1 MCRMTEPLT
10 SIVLVYAGHKWDR
23 DLPIY
28 QQKNAPGH
36 IRHMHEQVAS
46 GAAIV
51 AGPMHNGAG
60 LLAEELLGVVIY
72 DRPVP
77 EATEIAAA
85 DPAVVGGQLRVEVR
99 PLYRVTV

>member
-1 MCRMTEPLT
+1 M
-10 SIVLVYAGHKWDR
+10 
-23 DLPIY
+23 
-28 QQKNAPGH
+28 
-36 IRHMHEQVAS
+36 RHMREQVAS

-60 LLAEELLGVVIY
+60 LLKEMLLGVVIY

-77 EATEIAAA
+77 EATRIATA

-99 PLYRVTV
+99 PLYLVH